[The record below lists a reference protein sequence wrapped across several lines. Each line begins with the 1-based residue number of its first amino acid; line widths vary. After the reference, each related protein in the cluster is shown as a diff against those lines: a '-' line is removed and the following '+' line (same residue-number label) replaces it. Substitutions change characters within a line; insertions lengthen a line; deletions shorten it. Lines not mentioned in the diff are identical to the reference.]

1 MRVGLN
7 SIVVVCDPERLNEF
21 RDRAVDPLDLSTPV
35 VFAASG
41 RTRQESVASG
51 LALVPSDAEIV
62 LVHDGAR
69 PLLRPETATGAL
81 EMLEARLRID
91 GVVVGHPSVDTLKV
105 VEDGYIVD
113 TPDRSRMWA
122 VQTPQVF
129 RADALRSAHE
139 SARRD
144 GYLGTDDA
152 ALVERN
158 GGAVMVFEGPR
169 DNIKITVP
177 EDHAFAEAVLAA
189 PPGVGVAMRIG
200 IGYDVHAFGRGPCS
214 GARRCAHRH
223 TSADWPGTRTPTCS
237 PTRSWTH

>member
-1 MRVGLN
+1 VSEVVTAAIVVAGGSGERFGRTEGKQLAEVAGRPVVSWCLSALESCGLS
-7 SIVVVCDPERLNEF
+7 SIVLVCDPERIDEF
-21 RDRAVDPLDLSTPV
+21 RDRAVDPLNLATPV
-35 VFAASG
+35 AYAASG

-51 LALVPSDAEIV
+51 LALVPSDTEIV

-69 PLLRPETATGAL
+69 PLLLPETVTGAL
-81 EMLEARLRID
+81 EMLEARPGID
-91 GVVVGHPSVDTLKV
+91 GVVVGHPSVDTLKTV
-105 VEDGYIVD
+105 DGAHIVD

-129 RADALRSAHE
+129 RAGALRSAHE

-177 EDHAFAEAVLAA
+177 EDHAFAEAVL
-189 PPGVGVAMRIG
+189 VRRE
-200 IGYDVHAFGRGPCS
+200 GRK
-214 GARRCAHRH
+214 
-223 TSADWPGTRTPTCS
+223 
-237 PTRSWTH
+237 

>member
-1 MRVGLN
+1 MSEVVTVAIVVAGGSGERFGRTEGKQLAEVAGRPVVSWSLSALESCGLN
-7 SIVVVCDPERLNEF
+7 SIVLVCDPERLDEF
-21 RDRAVDPLDLSTPV
+21 RDRAVGPLDLTTPV

-51 LALVPSDAEIV
+51 LASVPSDTEIV

-81 EMLEARLRID
+81 EMLEARPGID
-91 GVVVGHPSVDTLKV
+91 GVVVGHPSVDTLKT
-105 VEDGYIVD
+105 VEGGHIVD
-113 TPDRSRMWA
+113 TPDRSRIWA

-129 RADALRSAHE
+129 RAGALRSAHE

-177 EDHAFAEAVLAA
+177 EDHAFAEAVL
-189 PPGVGVAMRIG
+189 
-200 IGYDVHAFGRGPCS
+200 GRRQG
-214 GARRCAHRH
+214 RE
-223 TSADWPGTRTPTCS
+223 
-237 PTRSWTH
+237 

>member
-1 MRVGLN
+1 VSEVVTVAIVVAGGSGERFGRAEGKQLAEVAGRPVVSWSLSALESCGLH
-7 SIVVVCDPERLNEF
+7 SIVLVCDPRRLDEF
-21 RDRAVDPLDLSTPV
+21 RDRAVRPLDLKTPV

-41 RTRQESVASG
+41 RTRQESVAAG
-51 LALVPSDAEIV
+51 LALTPSDTEIV

-69 PLLRPETATGAL
+69 PLLRAETAVGAL
-81 EMLEARLRID
+81 DVLRAHPEAD

-105 VEDGYIVD
+105 VEGGRIVD
-113 TPDRSRMWA
+113 TPDRSRIWA

-129 RADALRSAHE
+129 RARALRSAHE
-139 SARRD
+139 AASDD

-177 EDHAFAEAVLAA
+177 EDHAFAETVLE
-189 PPGVGVAMRIG
+189 RRE
-200 IGYDVHAFGRGPCS
+200 GRE
-214 GARRCAHRH
+214 
-223 TSADWPGTRTPTCS
+223 
-237 PTRSWTH
+237 

>member
-1 MRVGLN
+1 VVAGGSGERFGREEGKQLAEVAGRPVVSWCLGALESCGLN
-7 SIVVVCDPERLNEF
+7 SIVLVCDLERLDEF
-21 RDRAVDPLDLSTPV
+21 RDRAVDPLHLTTPI

-51 LALVPSDAEIV
+51 LAAVPSDTEIV

-81 EMLEARLRID
+81 EMLEAHPRID
-91 GVVVGHPSVDTLKV
+91 GVVVGHPSVDTLKN
-105 VEDGYIVD
+105 VEGGHIVD
-113 TPDRSRMWA
+113 TPDRSRIWA

-129 RADALRSAHE
+129 RAGALRSAHE
-139 SARRD
+139 SAQRD

-177 EDHAFAEAVLAA
+177 EDQAFAEVVL
-189 PPGVGVAMRIG
+189 
-200 IGYDVHAFGRGPCS
+200 GR
-214 GARRCAHRH
+214 RRR
-223 TSADWPGTRTPTCS
+223 RE
-237 PTRSWTH
+237 